1 MPPASADPGLFEKH
15 EKNLKLLAE
24 KYLKLFMRGYYR
36 LFTIGVVALL
46 LSIVAIFAVRQLW
59 TAPIPAEEV
68 AAGEVPDTNE
78 DVEELRR
85 TIDVA
90 GKYRVYNAK
99 LDDMVA
105 RGGMSPRV
113 ALDARRDMGIYDR
126 TQDVWSDVNEYESAP
141 DGGQIPT
148 AFNPNVTLSGV

>member
-1 MPPASADPGLFEKH
+1 MPRSPKPVDSGLIER
-15 EKNLKLLAE
+15 
-24 KYLKLFMRGYYR
+24 YSRLFMRGYYR
-36 LFTIGVVALL
+36 LFTIAVVSLL
-46 LSIVAIFAVRQLW
+46 LSIVAIFATRQLW

-68 AAGEVPDTNE
+68 ASAEVPDTNE
-78 DVEELRR
+78 DVEALRN

-113 ALDARRDMGIYDR
+113 AADAKRDMGIYDR
-126 TQDVWSDVNEYESAP
+126 TQDVWSDVNEYESAS